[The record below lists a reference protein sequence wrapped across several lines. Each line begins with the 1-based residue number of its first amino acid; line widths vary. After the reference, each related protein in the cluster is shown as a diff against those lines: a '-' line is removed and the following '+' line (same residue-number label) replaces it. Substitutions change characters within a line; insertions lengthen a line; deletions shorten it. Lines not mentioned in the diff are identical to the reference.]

1 MRALSSLLLCAA
13 LASACGGS
21 TSNLSCTGVAPQQ
34 LDQIWN
40 VTFKAGGC
48 STSGCHDSGS
58 RTIKD
63 GFYWSS
69 EHDFWQ
75 KATTLKAGEDPS
87 RAYVLANDLAGSYL
101 YEKLTGPGHGSQA
114 AQMPVGGPYFTSHQL
129 DLVKGWICA
138 GAPAPP
144 SNL

>member
-1 MRALSSLLLCAA
+1 MRALPSLLLCTA

-21 TSNLSCTGVAPQQ
+21 TSDLSCTGVAPQQ

-48 STSGCHDSGS
+48 SASGCHASGS
-58 RTIKD
+58 RTATENLV
-63 GFYWSS
+63 WSS
-69 EHDFWQ
+69 EHEFWQ

-87 RAYVLANDLAGSYL
+87 RFYVKAGDLPGSYL
-101 YEKLTGPGHGSQA
+101 YEKLVGPGHGSQS

>member
-1 MRALSSLLLCAA
+1 MRALPSLLLCTA

-21 TSNLSCTGVAPQQ
+21 TSDLSCTGVAPQQ

-48 STSGCHDSGS
+48 SASGCHASGS
-58 RTIKD
+58 RTVTD
-63 GFYWSS
+63 NFVWSS
-69 EHDFWQ
+69 EHEFWD
-75 KATTLKAGEDPS
+75 KATTLKAGEDSS
-87 RAYVLANDLAGSYL
+87 RFYVKAGDLPGSYL
-101 YEKLTGPGHGSQA
+101 YEKLVGPGHGSQS